1 MRRILPWLKE
11 KATLGPLL
19 LLGMV
24 SASLWAFLELL
35 DEVQEGET
43 AAFDSALLLTLRTAE
58 NAPIGPPVLQEVMR
72 DFTALGGIAVLTL
85 VTGLVAVFLV
95 LKRDSRTALFLIT
108 AVGSGILASTLAKT
122 VIERPRPDLVPHGSI
137 VSTASFPSG
146 HSLMATLVYL
156 TLAIVIA
163 RGQSSPRVKA
173 YVIGVAVALSLA
185 VGASR
190 VYLGVHWPTDVLAGW
205 ALGSGWAIGAWAV
218 ATVLER
224 ARLLPKDETD

>member
-43 AAFDSALLLTLRTAE
+43 AAFDSALLLALRTAE

-85 VTGLVAVFLV
+85 ITGLVAVFLV

-122 VIERPRPDLVPHGSI
+122 VIDRPRPDLVPHGSI

-218 ATVLER
+218 ATALER